1 MLATGSSAGVA
12 PEVIHSEDL
21 VTNHVV
27 VGEGNHPGFETSYMF
42 GIYSFQNHL
51 SLVYPELTGLTFAFE
66 PSSKY
71 TSKAVQ
77 NIPTHNVLLMSNVRS
92 DS

>member
-1 MLATGSSAGVA
+1 MLATKGFGRCRTRGDFD
-12 PEVIHSEDL
+12 DL

-27 VGEGNHPGFETSYMF
+27 GGEGNHPDFETSDMV
-42 GIYSFQNHL
+42 GIYGFQYHL
-51 SLVYPELTGLTFAFE
+51 SLFCPELTGLTFAFE

-77 NIPTHNVLLMSNVRS
+77 NIPAHNVLLMSNVRS